1 MPTLKVR
8 SKRPTC
14 EDVAQVPHLS
24 TRVCQSQQQEMV
36 LGLVSA
42 EVTENLHWFQP
53 TIGNLKQN
61 PSKYNPSKVY
71 LT

>member
-24 TRVCQSQQQEMV
+24 TCVCQSQQQEMV
-36 LGLVSA
+36 LGLVSS
-42 EVTENLHWFQP
+42 EVTEKLHRMQP
-53 TIGNLKQN
+53 TTSSLKHN
-61 PSKYNPSKVY
+61 PSMYNSSKVY